1 MKRQWYQAVKNKI
14 AQRCVCSRAGMTLT
28 EMLAA
33 VLILAMSA
41 VAVAGGVAAVKNAYR
56 KTTEKA
62 EAQQVLATTVELI
75 TDVLSE
81 AQQVRSGGDCGPEF
95 FSGETGDW
103 MRLSVM
109 PYQAAGGAQASNGAQ
124 VSNEDQ
130 ISNED
135 RAGIC
140 KEYLSDGTRVPLL
153 SDGAM
158 GGLFCTSFDVD
169 QYRYADSC
177 FILEDINV
185 YYKRDVANADRK
197 PAAHLDKLVVRAVNL
212 EGQDE

>member
-14 AQRCVCSRAGMTLT
+14 AQRCVRSRAGMTLT

-103 MRLSVM
+103 MRFSVI
-109 PYQAAGGAQASNGAQ
+109 
-124 VSNEDQ
+124 Q

-140 KEYLSDGTRVPLL
+140 KEYLSDGTKVPLL
-153 SDGAM
+153 SDSAM

-185 YYKRDVANADRK
+185 YYKRDAANAGRE

>member
-14 AQRCVCSRAGMTLT
+14 AQRCVRSRAGMTLT

-103 MRLSVM
+103 MRLSVI
-109 PYQAAGGAQASNGAQ
+109 
-124 VSNEDQ
+124 Q

-140 KEYLSDGTRVPLL
+140 KEYLSDGTKVPLL

-158 GGLFCTSFDVD
+158 GGLFYTSFDVD

-185 YYKRDVANADRK
+185 YYKRDVANADCE

>member
-1 MKRQWYQAVKNKI
+1 MKRQWYQTVINKI
-14 AQRCVCSRAGMTLT
+14 VQRCVRSRAGMTLT

-103 MRLSVM
+103 MRLSVV
-109 PYQAAGGAQASNGAQ
+109 PYQAAG
-124 VSNEDQ
+124 E
-130 ISNED
+130 EW
-135 RAGIC
+135 AGIC
-140 KEYLSDGTRVPLL
+140 KEYLSDDTKVPLL

-158 GGLFCTSFDVD
+158 GGLFYTSFDVD

-185 YYKRDVANADRK
+185 YYKHDAANAGRE
-197 PAAHLDKLVVRAVNL
+197 PAAHLDELVVRAVNL

>member
-1 MKRQWYQAVKNKI
+1 
-14 AQRCVCSRAGMTLT
+14 MTLT

-103 MRLSVM
+103 MRLSVVT
-109 PYQAAGGAQASNGAQ
+109 YQAAG
-124 VSNEDQ
+124 E
-130 ISNED
+130 E

-140 KEYLSDGTRVPLL
+140 KEYLSDDTKVPLL

-158 GGLFCTSFDVD
+158 GGLFYTSFDVD
-169 QYRYADSC
+169 QYRFADSC

-185 YYKRDVANADRK
+185 YYKRDAANAGRE
-197 PAAHLDKLVVRAVNL
+197 PAAHLDELVVRSLNL
-212 EGQDE
+212 EGQAE

>member
-1 MKRQWYQAVKNKI
+1 MKRQWYQTVKNKI
-14 AQRCVCSRAGMTLT
+14 VRRCVRSRAGMTLT

-62 EAQQVLATTVELI
+62 
-75 TDVLSE
+75 E

-140 KEYLSDGTRVPLL
+140 KEYLSDGTKVPLL

-169 QYRYADSC
+169 QYRYTDSC

-185 YYKRDVANADRK
+185 YYKRDVANADRE

>member
-14 AQRCVCSRAGMTLT
+14 AQRCVRSRAGMTLT

-62 EAQQVLATTVELI
+62 
-75 TDVLSE
+75 E

-140 KEYLSDGTRVPLL
+140 KEYLSDGTKVPLL

-169 QYRYADSC
+169 QYRYTDSC

-185 YYKRDVANADRK
+185 YYKRDVANADRE

>member
-1 MKRQWYQAVKNKI
+1 MKRQWYQTVKNKI
-14 AQRCVCSRAGMTLT
+14 VRRCVRSRAGMTLT

-81 AQQVRSGGDCGPEF
+81 AQQVRFGGDCGPEF

-103 MRLSVM
+103 MRLSVV
-109 PYQAAGGAQASNGAQ
+109 PYQAAG
-124 VSNEDQ
+124 E
-130 ISNED
+130 EW
-135 RAGIC
+135 AGIC
-140 KEYLSDGTRVPLL
+140 KAYLGDDTKVPLL

-158 GGLFCTSFDVD
+158 GGLFYTSFDVD

-185 YYKRDVANADRK
+185 YYKRDVANADRE

>member
-14 AQRCVCSRAGMTLT
+14 AQRCVRSRAGMTLT

-103 MRLSVM
+103 MRLSVVT
-109 PYQAAGGAQASNGAQ
+109 YQAAGEERG
-124 VSNEDQ
+124 
-130 ISNED
+130 
-135 RAGIC
+135 GIC
-140 KEYLSDGTRVPLL
+140 KEYLSDGTKVPLL

-185 YYKRDVANADRK
+185 YYKRDVANADCE

>member
-1 MKRQWYQAVKNKI
+1 MKRQWCQAVKNKI
-14 AQRCVCSRAGMTLT
+14 AQRCVRSRAGMTLT

-103 MRLSVM
+103 MRRSVI
-109 PYQAAGGAQASNGAQ
+109 
-124 VSNEDQ
+124 Q

-140 KEYLSDGTRVPLL
+140 KEYLSDGTKVPLL

-185 YYKRDVANADRK
+185 YYKRDAANADRE

>member
-1 MKRQWYQAVKNKI
+1 
-14 AQRCVCSRAGMTLT
+14 
-28 EMLAA
+28 
-33 VLILAMSA
+33 
-41 VAVAGGVAAVKNAYR
+41 
-56 KTTEKA
+56 
-62 EAQQVLATTVELI
+62 
-75 TDVLSE
+75 
-81 AQQVRSGGDCGPEF
+81 
-95 FSGETGDW
+95 

-140 KEYLSDGTRVPLL
+140 KEYLSDGTKVSLL

-185 YYKRDVANADRK
+185 YYKRDAANAGRE
-197 PAAHLDKLVVRAVNL
+197 PAAHLDELVVRAVNL

>member
-1 MKRQWYQAVKNKI
+1 MKGQWYQTVKNKI
-14 AQRCVCSRAGMTLT
+14 VRRCVRSRAGMTLT

-62 EAQQVLATTVELI
+62 EAQQV
-75 TDVLSE
+75 
-81 AQQVRSGGDCGPEF
+81 RSGGDCGPEF

-103 MRLSVM
+103 MRLSVVT
-109 PYQAAGGAQASNGAQ
+109 YQAAG
-124 VSNEDQ
+124 E
-130 ISNED
+130 E

-140 KEYLSDGTRVPLL
+140 KEYLSDDTKVPLL

-158 GGLFCTSFDVD
+158 GGLFYTSFDVD

-185 YYKRDVANADRK
+185 YYKHDAANAGRE
-197 PAAHLDKLVVRAVNL
+197 PAAHLDELVVRAVNL

>member
-1 MKRQWYQAVKNKI
+1 MKRQWYQTVKNKI
-14 AQRCVCSRAGMTLT
+14 VRRCVRSRAGMTLT

-41 VAVAGGVAAVKNAYR
+41 VAVAGGVAAVKDAYR

-81 AQQVRSGGDCGPEF
+81 AQQVRFGGDCGPEF

-103 MRLSVM
+103 MRLSVV
-109 PYQAAGGAQASNGAQ
+109 PYQAAG
-124 VSNEDQ
+124 E
-130 ISNED
+130 EW
-135 RAGIC
+135 AGIC
-140 KEYLSDGTRVPLL
+140 KAYLSDDTKVPLL

-158 GGLFCTSFDVD
+158 GGLFYTSFDVD

-185 YYKRDVANADRK
+185 YYKRDVANADRE

>member
-14 AQRCVCSRAGMTLT
+14 AQRCVRSRAGMTLT

-103 MRLSVM
+103 MRLSVI
-109 PYQAAGGAQASNGAQ
+109 
-124 VSNEDQ
+124 Q

-140 KEYLSDGTRVPLL
+140 KEYLSDGTKVPLL

-185 YYKRDVANADRK
+185 YYRRDAANADRE

>member
-14 AQRCVCSRAGMTLT
+14 AQRCVRSRAGMTLT

-41 VAVAGGVAAVKNAYR
+41 VAVAGGVAAVKDAYR

-103 MRLSVM
+103 MRLSVVT
-109 PYQAAGGAQASNGAQ
+109 YQAAG
-124 VSNEDQ
+124 E
-130 ISNED
+130 E

-140 KEYLSDGTRVPLL
+140 KEYLSDGTKVPLL

-185 YYKRDVANADRK
+185 YYKHDAANADCE
-197 PAAHLDKLVVRAVNL
+197 PAADLDKLVVRAVNL

>member
-14 AQRCVCSRAGMTLT
+14 AQRCVRSRAGMTLT

-56 KTTEKA
+56 KITEKA

-103 MRLSVM
+103 MRLSVI
-109 PYQAAGGAQASNGAQ
+109 
-124 VSNEDQ
+124 Q

-185 YYKRDVANADRK
+185 YYKRDVANADRE

>member
-1 MKRQWYQAVKNKI
+1 MKRQWYQTVKNKI
-14 AQRCVCSRAGMTLT
+14 VRRCVRSRAGMTLT

-41 VAVAGGVAAVKNAYR
+41 VAVAGGVAAVKDAYR

-81 AQQVRSGGDCGPEF
+81 AQQVRFGGDCGPEF

-103 MRLSVM
+103 MRLSVV
-109 PYQAAGGAQASNGAQ
+109 PYQAAG
-124 VSNEDQ
+124 E
-130 ISNED
+130 EW
-135 RAGIC
+135 AGIC
-140 KEYLSDGTRVPLL
+140 KAYLGDDTKVPLL

-158 GGLFCTSFDVD
+158 GGLFYTSFDVD

-185 YYKRDVANADRK
+185 YYKRDVANADRE

>member
-1 MKRQWYQAVKNKI
+1 MKRQWYQTVINKI
-14 AQRCVCSRAGMTLT
+14 VQRCVRSRAGMTLT

-103 MRLSVM
+103 MRLSVV
-109 PYQAAGGAQASNGAQ
+109 PYQVA
-124 VSNEDQ
+124 VE
-130 ISNED
+130 E

-140 KEYLSDGTRVPLL
+140 KVYLSDDTKVPLL

-158 GGLFCTSFDVD
+158 GGLFYTSFDVD

-185 YYKRDVANADRK
+185 YYKHDAANAGRE
-197 PAAHLDKLVVRAVNL
+197 PAAHLDELVVRAVNL

>member
-14 AQRCVCSRAGMTLT
+14 AQRCVRSRAGMTLT

-103 MRLSVM
+103 MRFSVI
-109 PYQAAGGAQASNGAQ
+109 
-124 VSNEDQ
+124 Q

-140 KEYLSDGTRVPLL
+140 KEYLSDGTKVPLL

-185 YYKRDVANADRK
+185 YYRRDAANADRE

>member
-14 AQRCVCSRAGMTLT
+14 AQRCVRSRAGMTLT

-62 EAQQVLATTVELI
+62 
-75 TDVLSE
+75 E

-140 KEYLSDGTRVPLL
+140 KEYLSDGTKVPLL

-185 YYKRDVANADRK
+185 YYKRDVANADCE

>member
-14 AQRCVCSRAGMTLT
+14 AQRCVRSRAGMILT

-62 EAQQVLATTVELI
+62 EAQQV
-75 TDVLSE
+75 
-81 AQQVRSGGDCGPEF
+81 RSGGDCGHEF

>member
-1 MKRQWYQAVKNKI
+1 MKRQWYQTVKNKI
-14 AQRCVCSRAGMTLT
+14 VRRCVRSRAGMTLT

-41 VAVAGGVAAVKNAYR
+41 VAVAGGVAAVKDAYR

-103 MRLSVM
+103 MRLSVVT
-109 PYQAAGGAQASNGAQ
+109 YQAAG
-124 VSNEDQ
+124 E
-130 ISNED
+130 E

-140 KEYLSDGTRVPLL
+140 KEYLSDDTKVPLL

-158 GGLFCTSFDVD
+158 GGLFYTSFDVD
-169 QYRYADSC
+169 QYRYEDSC

-185 YYKRDVANADRK
+185 YYKHDAANAGRE

>member
-14 AQRCVCSRAGMTLT
+14 AQRCVHSRAGMTLT

-103 MRLSVM
+103 MRLSVI
-109 PYQAAGGAQASNGAQ
+109 
-124 VSNEDQ
+124 Q

-140 KEYLSDGTRVPLL
+140 KEYLSDGTKVPLL

-185 YYKRDVANADRK
+185 YYKRDVANADCE

>member
-14 AQRCVCSRAGMTLT
+14 AQRCDRSRAGMTLT

-103 MRLSVM
+103 MRLSVV
-109 PYQAAGGAQASNGAQ
+109 PYQAAG
-124 VSNEDQ
+124 E
-130 ISNED
+130 EW
-135 RAGIC
+135 AGIC
-140 KEYLSDGTRVPLL
+140 KEYLSDDTKVPLL

-169 QYRYADSC
+169 QYRYTDSC

-185 YYKRDVANADRK
+185 YYKRDVANADRE

>member
-14 AQRCVCSRAGMTLT
+14 AQRCVRSRAGMTLT

-81 AQQVRSGGDCGPEF
+81 AQQVR
-95 FSGETGDW
+95 
-103 MRLSVM
+103 
-109 PYQAAGGAQASNGAQ
+109 
-124 VSNEDQ
+124 
-130 ISNED
+130 
-135 RAGIC
+135 
-140 KEYLSDGTRVPLL
+140 
-153 SDGAM
+153 
-158 GGLFCTSFDVD
+158 
-169 QYRYADSC
+169 
-177 FILEDINV
+177 
-185 YYKRDVANADRK
+185 
-197 PAAHLDKLVVRAVNL
+197 
-212 EGQDE
+212 

>member
-1 MKRQWYQAVKNKI
+1 
-14 AQRCVCSRAGMTLT
+14 
-28 EMLAA
+28 
-33 VLILAMSA
+33 
-41 VAVAGGVAAVKNAYR
+41 
-56 KTTEKA
+56 
-62 EAQQVLATTVELI
+62 
-75 TDVLSE
+75 
-81 AQQVRSGGDCGPEF
+81 
-95 FSGETGDW
+95 

-124 VSNEDQ
+124 VSNED
-130 ISNED
+130 

-140 KEYLSDGTRVPLL
+140 KEYLSDGTKVPLL

-169 QYRYADSC
+169 QYRYTDSC

-185 YYKRDVANADRK
+185 YYKRDVANADRE

>member
-14 AQRCVCSRAGMTLT
+14 AQRCVRSRAGMTLT

-81 AQQVRSGGDCGPEF
+81 AQQVRFGGDCGPEF

-103 MRLSVM
+103 MRLSVV
-109 PYQAAGGAQASNGAQ
+109 PYQAAG
-124 VSNEDQ
+124 E
-130 ISNED
+130 EW
-135 RAGIC
+135 AGIC
-140 KEYLSDGTRVPLL
+140 KEYLSDDTKVPLL

-158 GGLFCTSFDVD
+158 GGLFYTSFDVD

-185 YYKRDVANADRK
+185 YYKRDAANAGRE
-197 PAAHLDKLVVRAVNL
+197 PAAHLDELVVRAVNL

>member
-1 MKRQWYQAVKNKI
+1 
-14 AQRCVCSRAGMTLT
+14 
-28 EMLAA
+28 ML
-33 VLILAMSA
+33 LA
-41 VAVAGGVAAVKNAYR
+41 
-56 KTTEKA
+56 
-62 EAQQVLATTVELI
+62 
-75 TDVLSE
+75 
-81 AQQVRSGGDCGPEF
+81 
-95 FSGETGDW
+95 
-103 MRLSVM
+103 VM

-140 KEYLSDGTRVPLL
+140 KEYLSDGTKEPLL

-185 YYKRDVANADRK
+185 YYKRDVANADRE

>member
-14 AQRCVCSRAGMTLT
+14 AQRCVRSRAGMTLT

-62 EAQQVLATTVELI
+62 
-75 TDVLSE
+75 E

-124 VSNEDQ
+124 VSNED
-130 ISNED
+130 

-140 KEYLSDGTRVPLL
+140 KEYLSDGTKVPLL

-185 YYKRDVANADRK
+185 YYRRDVANADRE

-212 EGQDE
+212 EGLDE

>member
-1 MKRQWYQAVKNKI
+1 MKEKR
-14 AQRCVCSRAGMTLT
+14 RSRGFTLT

-56 KTTEKA
+56 KITEKA

-109 PYQAAGGAQASNGAQ
+109 PYQAAGGAQDSNGAQ
-124 VSNEDQ
+124 DSR
-130 ISNED
+130 ED

-140 KEYLSDGTRVPLL
+140 KEYLSDGTKVPLL

-185 YYKRDVANADRK
+185 YYRRDVANADRE

>member
-14 AQRCVCSRAGMTLT
+14 AQRCVRSRAGMTLT

-81 AQQVRSGGDCGPEF
+81 AQQVRPGGDCGPEF

-103 MRLSVM
+103 MRLSVI
-109 PYQAAGGAQASNGAQ
+109 
-124 VSNEDQ
+124 Q

-140 KEYLSDGTRVPLL
+140 KEYLSDGTKVPLL

-185 YYKRDVANADRK
+185 YYRRDAANADRE